1 MGRAAVRSARSVK
14 LVTDV
19 DLVSCTKHV
28 DDSTAPLLVV
38 GGGRT
43 YTVADTSPKK
53 AIMGVIQKAAIER
66 KARLTSQGQH
76 DAQEDDTEIYWLRP
90 KLSPKC
96 SPSDSDKLNWF
107 NKKINSSQK
116 HKVTFDDSVTK

>member
-1 MGRAAVRSARSVK
+1 MRSARSVK

-43 YTVADTSPKK
+43 YTVADNSPKK

-66 KARLTSQGQH
+66 KARLTSQGQ
-76 DAQEDDTEIYWLRP
+76 QEGPDDDTEIYWLRP
-90 KLSPKC
+90 KPRSPKC

-107 NKKINSSQK
+107 NKKVNSSQK
-116 HKVTFDDSVTK
+116 HKVTFDDSVIK